1 MTIARNPLHGSG
13 RAALPHP
20 ALASGDDAK
29 SPQGIG
35 MTYARRGQPPLDEPA
50 HPLPG
55 DVPCV
60 TAPRE
65 RAVPEP
71 AHLEPK
77 HGDRRAVHGHPV
89 VTSVPTHN
97 LTQPCAHHRDRLV
110 QPSLQLGFHLT
121 ELRLHPLP
129 DRLPHHREPSTP
141 LLPADVREAEEVER
155 LRLPRAGALSV
166 LGREGPEFQQPRLL
180 GVQLQAELCEPLTQ
194 VSQKPLG
201 LRPVLEP
208 HDEVV
213 RVPHDDHVAAG
224 LRLPPPLSP
233 FWISRTTRRSAMR
246 CSTNFTS
253 HPWSMASKNPRMS
266 ASSTQFTFRVRS
278 PA

>member
-1 MTIARNPLHGSG
+1 MVTSVPTGPLEGNTAWMKGTGGGRGGGGVGVEMTIARNPLHGSG

-97 LTQPCAHHRDRLV
+97 LTQPCAHHGDRLV
-110 QPSLQLGFHLT
+110 QPS
-121 ELRLHPLP
+121 PLACVF
-129 DRLPHHREPSTP
+129 RHR
-141 LLPADVREAEEVER
+141 
-155 LRLPRAGALSV
+155 
-166 LGREGPEFQQPRLL
+166 
-180 GVQLQAELCEPLTQ
+180 
-194 VSQKPLG
+194 
-201 LRPVLEP
+201 
-208 HDEVV
+208 
-213 RVPHDDHVAAG
+213 
-224 LRLPPPLSP
+224 
-233 FWISRTTRRSAMR
+233 
-246 CSTNFTS
+246 
-253 HPWSMASKNPRMS
+253 
-266 ASSTQFTFRVRS
+266 
-278 PA
+278 